1 MEVEIYPLLRDNPL
15 LLLFVVI
22 GVGYLIGKIRIL
34 TVPVEPTIG
43 VLVAGLL
50 CGHFGLAINPGVG
63 SFGFALF
70 IFSIGIEAGPSF
82 FSAFREDGPKYIAL
96 AAFVATTAYVL
107 VIGLSS
113 VFGYANGYDA
123 GLLAGALTSTPTLA
137 GAQDAI
143 HSGLAHIP
151 EGTTADELLE
161 KVGVGYAIAYLF
173 GTVCIIVLVRYAPR
187 LLKLNLEPMAITYAK
202 KKGLIRKTRFG
213 ATADTLPIIRA
224 YRAGPAAAGK
234 TVEQR
239 KAELKFAGVGLQV
252 KRGRELLPIS
262 KDLVLDEGDVVS
274 VIASLAA
281 HQAAREIFGPEV
293 LDIDLLN
300 YRIASRELV
309 VMSNNAVGRTLA
321 DLDLPRS
328 RACWPTSVIRAGIE
342 LPVSDDLVLLK
353 GDRLNIVGEGARLAA
368 LSKEFGYLEEE
379 IYKTDLL
386 TFSFGIAAGVLLGLI
401 VVKAGGVSI
410 GLGSAGGLLLMGT
423 VLGYVTSIAPSFG
436 QVPPA
441 ARYMLKELGLM
452 LLMASIGLNAGGGI
466 VEGLISVG
474 PVMVLSALCVAIVP
488 PVVGYAFGRKI
499 LKMNPALLLGSLT
512 GAMTSTPALAVVTK
526 AANSPVPAIGY
537 AGTYTFANIFLTF
550 AGASIMTI

>member
-22 GVGYLIGKIRIL
+22 GAGYLIGKIRIF

-50 CGHFGLAINPGVG
+50 CGHFGLVIDAGIG

-96 AAFVATTAYVL
+96 AATVAITAYVL
-107 VIGLSS
+107 VISLSS
-113 VFGYANGYDA
+113 IFGYANGYDA

-143 HSGLAHIP
+143 HSGLAYIP
-151 EGTTADELLE
+151 EGTSAEELLE

-173 GTVCIIVLVRYAPR
+173 GTVCIIVMVRYAPR
-187 LLKLNLEPMAITYAK
+187 LLKLKLEPMAITYAK
-202 KKGLIRKTRFG
+202 EKGLIRKKRFG

-224 YRAGPAAAGK
+224 YRAGPTAAGK

-239 KAELKFAGVGLQV
+239 RAELKFEGVGLQV

-262 KDLVLDEGDVVS
+262 QDLTLEEGDVVS

-281 HQAAREIFGPEV
+281 HQAARDIFGPEV

-353 GDRLNIVGEGARLAA
+353 GDRLNIVGEGARLRA
-368 LSKEFGYLEEE
+368 LSKEFGYLEEQ
-379 IYKTDLL
+379 INRTDLL

-401 VVKAGGVSI
+401 VVKVGNVSI
-410 GLGSAGGLLLMGT
+410 GLGSAGGLLLMGI
-423 VLGYVTSIAPSFG
+423 VIGYVSSIAPSFG

-474 PVMVLSALCVAIVP
+474 PVMVLSALCVAVVP
-488 PVVGYAFGRKI
+488 PVVGYIFGRKV

-512 GAMTSTPALAVVTK
+512 GAMTSTPALSVVTK